1 MYLLYKRLEFGDTPD
16 LFEGWICVWICC
28 KDGRCSSPAIGGR
41 GGQGDS
47 DQESFPFAGHVTT
60 LRIRV
65 REVSRNRMR
74 TGEGQPSS
82 TLRIGL
88 TLGLRSVVLE

>member
-1 MYLLYKRLEFGDTPD
+1 MTRLIYLR
-16 LFEGWICVWICC
+16 
-28 KDGRCSSPAIGGR
+28 DGFVSGSVARMAGVPAPAVGGR

-82 TLRIGL
+82 TLRIEL